1 MDEFVGFLEGFL
13 TPVGRVAPWPACGIG
28 RVAVL
33 EVAVGR
39 CEEAVDLVGIRGWA
53 RRVAD
58 SAEGPF
64 FGDSAG
70 TELVKDAV
78 HFDFAELDTD
88 GG

>member
-1 MDEFVGFLEGFL
+1 MDEFVGFLEGFVA
-13 TPVGRVAPWPACGIG
+13 PVGGVAPWSACGIG
-28 RVAVL
+28 GVAVL
-33 EVAVGR
+33 EVAVGG

-64 FGDSAG
+64 LGDSAG
-70 TELVKDAV
+70 AELVKDAV
-78 HFDFAELDTD
+78 HFDFAELDAD